1 MYTCYYPEI
10 NIAVGLLQM
19 LIGYY
24 GIARYFGL
32 VPVGPHNHHFQVAI
46 LLQWISTLAMQYVV
60 QTSLSLEG
68 GPPTRLPEMVLLG
81 VGLNVLP
88 AFLDYKMRT
97 TPYSISKEYY
107 GLEGDLESLKNP
119 EKAGLEEDLGSLK
132 DSEKERFDRHPVLK
146 KSSSE
151 RRKKSKSQSRKQDKD
166 QMMNGNQ
173 HRGNELHPP
182 MSRDFLGD
190 APTIKNS
197 LEKDN
202 PIALDRYAVGDQEQE
217 EKIDDDGVEL
227 AEEGD
232 FHDEAQQRA
241 SDATQLVSN
250 RGAQFESLW
259 NELDGENG
267 SHEMGDVNDERLESA
282 EKQTRDPP
290 GVSQAQ
296 LQPNFDEDSETPDD
310 STEVLEGK
318 LEEIERELYTDS
330 MESFRQSLTEI
341 L

>member
-1 MYTCYYPEI
+1 M
-10 NIAVGLLQM
+10 
-19 LIGYY
+19 
-24 GIARYFGL
+24 
-32 VPVGPHNHHFQVAI
+32 PVGPHNHHFQVAI
-46 LLQWISTLAMQYVV
+46 LLQWISTLTMQYVV
-60 QTSLSLEG
+60 QISLSLEG
-68 GPPTRLPEMVLLG
+68 GPPTHLPDMVLLS

-107 GLEGDLESLKNP
+107 GLEEDLESLKNP
-119 EKAGLEEDLGSLK
+119 EKA
-132 DSEKERFDRHPVLK
+132 RFDRRPMLNQ
-146 KSSSE
+146 SSSE

-166 QMMNGNQ
+166 QMKNGNQ
-173 HRGNELHPP
+173 RRGNELHPL
-182 MSRDFLGD
+182 MSGDFLGD

-217 EKIDDDGVEL
+217 EKIDNDGVEL

-232 FHDEAQQRA
+232 FHDEALQRA
-241 SDATQLVSN
+241 GDA
-250 RGAQFESLW
+250 RFESLW
-259 NELDGENG
+259 NELDGDNG
-267 SHEMGDVNDERLESA
+267 SHEMGDVKDERLES
-282 EKQTRDPP
+282 EEMKTRDPP
-290 GVSQAQ
+290 GVSHAQ
-296 LQPNFDEDSETPDD
+296 LQPRFDEDSETPDD